1 MSRGEVAQTAKAYQV
16 PAIERS
22 MLILQALQQHGP
34 LGLADL
40 VSETGLSRSTCYY
53 LVRTMAKAQLVES
66 DEETRK
72 YHLGIGLVE
81 LGSAATEQLGYLGVI
96 KRYIFDLLEE
106 MDATFVIYRRLD
118 RGRVAIVDKVEPSH
132 RLRVTVPL
140 GTTLP
145 IQGGSFGRCFLAYDH
160 PTAVREILNA
170 GLQRYT
176 EQSITDVDRFLS
188 EINGVRERGW
198 ALDREGFALGVSTVA
213 APMLRDGQPLLVVG
227 AVAMAAT
234 LADDAT
240 VERWGRRLR
249 EICDSA
255 STALHRHPR
264 GSSGL
269 DGGVA
274 LDER

>member
-1 MSRGEVAQTAKAYQV
+1 MRLGEAAQTANAYQV

-22 MLILQALQQHGP
+22 MLILRALQQHGP

-53 LVRTMAKAQLVES
+53 LVRTMAKARLVEA

-81 LGSAATEQLGYLGVI
+81 LGSSATEQLGYLGVI
-96 KRYIFDLLEE
+96 KRYILDLLDE

-118 RGRVAIVDKVEPSH
+118 SGRVSIVDKVEPWH

-160 PTAVREILNA
+160 PTAVREILSA

-176 EQSITDVDRFLS
+176 EHSITNVARFLG
-188 EINGVRERGW
+188 EIDGVRERGW

-213 APMLRDGQPLLVVG
+213 APVLRNSQPLLVVG
-227 AVAMAAT
+227 AVAMAGT

-255 STALHRHPR
+255 SAALHPHHH
-264 GSSGL
+264 GSA
-269 DGGVA
+269 GVDVGVE